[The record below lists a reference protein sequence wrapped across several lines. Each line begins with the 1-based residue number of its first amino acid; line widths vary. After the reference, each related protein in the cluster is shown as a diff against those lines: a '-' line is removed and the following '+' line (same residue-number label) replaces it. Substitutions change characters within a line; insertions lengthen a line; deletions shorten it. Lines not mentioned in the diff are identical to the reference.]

1 MLSYEKKERIMLL
14 SDLVEK
20 NVYVGKQLK
29 GVCLAVGISLKTH
42 GVKYLHCANAATYN
56 PLRPRIDFSVPVSAV
71 ESISDGAIRLSRLR
85 PVYPKNSTCIFL
97 SRPVYTNDGAYLGDV
112 TDVDL
117 RAFTASRLFTDTNK
131 SYPFSAINAYG
142 DAVILRKIQ
151 TYPLGQRIHA
161 YPVTKPVLKKAIE
174 NKTLIRLTLS
184 LPPFHN
190 AYFADNFKR

>member
-1 MLSYEKKERIMLL
+1 MLL

-29 GVCLAVGISLKTH
+29 GVCLAVGISLKSYA
-42 GVKYLHCANAATYN
+42 VKYLHCANVATYN
-56 PLRPRIDFSVPVSAV
+56 PLRARIDFSVPVAAV
-71 ESISDGAIRLSRLR
+71 EGISDGAIRLSRLR

-97 SRPVYTNDGAYLGDV
+97 SRPVYSNDGSYLGDV

-117 RAFTASRLFTDTNK
+117 RSFAATRLFTDANK
-131 SYPFSAINAYG
+131 SYPFSAILAYG
-142 DAVILRKIQ
+142 DAVILRKLQ

-161 YPVTKPVLKKAIE
+161 CLVSKPVLKKAIE
-174 NKTLIRLTLS
+174 NKTLIRLTLA

-190 AYFADNFKR
+190 EYFAESFKR